1 MQDIHEKAPAEVV
14 KINVG
19 ALKGA
24 CLKIECEKIYYF
36 QRVYMSCYVPII
48 APSNKII
55 QLASKIYRVLSFIVI
70 LDKRLCVVLAQVEY
84 NVLTWQLPVPE
95 AERVAELSKHIT

>member
-48 APSNKII
+48 AP
-55 QLASKIYRVLSFIVI
+55 F
-70 LDKRLCVVLAQVEY
+70 
-84 NVLTWQLPVPE
+84 QLPQTSVFIHNYPD
-95 AERVAELSKHIT
+95 L

>member
-24 CLKIECEKIYYF
+24 CMKIEYKKLLYYQMLYVIGF
-36 QRVYMSCYVPII
+36 VPII
-48 APSNKII
+48 APSFKKA
-55 QLASKIYRVLSFIVI
+55 L
-70 LDKRLCVVLAQVEY
+70 
-84 NVLTWQLPVPE
+84 
-95 AERVAELSKHIT
+95 